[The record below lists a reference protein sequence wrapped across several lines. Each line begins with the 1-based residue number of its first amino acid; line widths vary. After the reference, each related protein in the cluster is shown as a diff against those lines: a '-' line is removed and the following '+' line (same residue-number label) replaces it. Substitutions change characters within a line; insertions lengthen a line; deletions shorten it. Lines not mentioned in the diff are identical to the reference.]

1 MSDSIKHGLM
11 QSLGSITGTW
21 KQVLVDYKDGQQA
34 KAGATLRNRRD
45 IDLLRSYDSPFLMH
59 DLFILNYSIYFDD
72 ILEVY

>member
-1 MSDSIKHGLM
+1 M
-11 QSLGSITGTW
+11 
-21 KQVLVDYKDGQQA
+21 DYKDGQQA
-34 KAGATLRNRRD
+34 KAVATLRNRRE